1 VKTCNLHERVTNRVI
16 NQIREY
22 FPDKTRRGQILAIAL
37 PIMGGMMSQNVLNLV
52 DAGMV
57 GRLGDSALA
66 AAGIGSFATYMS
78 IAFILGLST
87 GVQALAA
94 RRLGEGRNDETAVP
108 LNGGLMLAV
117 MLGIPI
123 SLIMISIAPKFI
135 ALLSPDPEVVGQAS
149 SYLQVRV
156 IATVAVGMNFSFR
169 GYWSAV
175 HMTGLYLRT
184 ILIMHA
190 LNIFLNWVLIFG
202 NLGAPALGVY
212 GAGLATTISLYVG
225 TVIYFYLAWR
235 HASSHGFLHKIPNR
249 KVLGDQFKLSLPTSI
264 QQLLFSGGMVML
276 FWILGQIGTG
286 EVAAGNIL
294 MTFMLTAL
302 LPAMSI
308 GIAASTLVGNALGR
322 KDAEDARR
330 WGWNTTVVALLYGFL
345 VSIVF
350 VVAGKPLLGIFLV
363 NPETL
368 ALAYKPLLF
377 MAAVLAIDLA
387 GLTTMHALFG
397 AGDTKTPA
405 MISIIGQWLVFLPLA
420 YLVGPVLGYGLLGVW
435 IAQGIYRGS
444 QALLFMKVW
453 QKGRWAEVRI

>member
-1 VKTCNLHERVTNRVI
+1 
-16 NQIREY
+16 
-22 FPDKTRRGQILAIAL
+22 
-37 PIMGGMMSQNVLNLV
+37 MGGMFSQNVLNLV

-66 AAGIGSFATYMS
+66 AAGIGNFANYMS
-78 IAFILGLST
+78 IAFILGLAT

-94 RRLGEGRNDETAVP
+94 RRLGEGKQDETAVP
-108 LNGGLMLAV
+108 LNGGLMLAL
-117 MLGIPI
+117 MLGIPLSI
-123 SLIMISIAPKFI
+123 IMISVAPYFV
-135 ALLSPDPEVVGQAS
+135 ALLSPDPEVVRQATP
-149 SYLQVRV
+149 YLQVRV
-156 IATVAVGMNFSFR
+156 VSTVAVGMNFSFR

-202 NLGAPALGVY
+202 NLGAPALGVF

-225 TVIYFYLAWR
+225 TLIYFYLAWR
-235 HASSHGFLHKIPNR
+235 HASSHGFLHKIPSG
-249 KVLGDQFKLSLPTSI
+249 KTLGRQFKLSLPTSI
-264 QQLLFSGGMVML
+264 QQLMFSGGMVML
-276 FWILGQIGTG
+276 FFILGQIGTG

-322 KDAEDARR
+322 KDPDDARR
-330 WGWNTTVVALLYGFL
+330 WGWNTTMIALLYGIL

-350 VVAGKPLLGIFLV
+350 VIAGKPLLGVFLV

-368 ALAYKPLLF
+368 ALAYKPLLL
-377 MAAVLAIDLA
+377 MAAVIAIDLA

-405 MISIIGQWLVFLPLA
+405 AISIVGQWLIFLPIA
-420 YLVGPVLGYGLLGVW
+420 YLVGPVWGFGLFGVW
-435 IAQGIYRGS
+435 VAQGIYRGAQS
-444 QALLFMKVW
+444 LLFMRVW
-453 QKGRWAEVRI
+453 QKGRWAELKI